1 MGIRT
6 LAGYMTED
14 VSETHSKSKAFGC
27 KQVAA
32 VSLSK
37 LAETPPNLG
46 CTRFLFI
53 VAKFISNV
61 RKL

>member
-1 MGIRT
+1 MRT

-14 VSETHSKSKAFGC
+14 VSETPSKSKALSC
-27 KQVAA
+27 KEVAV

-37 LAETPPNLG
+37 TQTPPNLG
-46 CTRFLFI
+46 CTRFLVI
-53 VAKFISNV
+53 VAKFVSNV

>member
-1 MGIRT
+1 MRS

-14 VSETHSKSKAFGC
+14 VSETTNKSEALC
-27 KQVAA
+27 WKQVAV

-37 LAETPPNLG
+37 LTETPPNLG
-46 CTRFLFI
+46 GTRFLVI
-53 VAKFISNV
+53 VPKFVSNV

>member
-1 MGIRT
+1 
-6 LAGYMTED
+6 MTED
-14 VSETHSKSKAFGC
+14 VSETPSKSKDLCC
-27 KQVAA
+27 KEIAV

-37 LAETPPNLG
+37 LAEKPPNLG
-46 CTRFLFI
+46 WTRFLFI

>member
-1 MGIRT
+1 M
-6 LAGYMTED
+6 MED
-14 VSETHSKSKAFGC
+14 VSETPSKSKALCC
-27 KQVAA
+27 KEVAA

-46 CTRFLFI
+46 WTRFLFI

>member
-1 MGIRT
+1 MSS

-14 VSETHSKSKAFGC
+14 VSETPSKSKALCC
-27 KQVAA
+27 KEVAI

-37 LAETPPNLG
+37 LTEKPPNLG

-53 VAKFISNV
+53 VAQFVSNV